1 MSQNW
6 FVRLT
11 KSYLPNFAGLKSH
24 AVTLYEAGK
33 LGYGSIADL
42 CKDLSTLEGATYEGE
57 LQEFANHLFS
67 LRCVLEC
74 LQSGG
79 IVTNIKEEG
88 SSDKLSMITSS
99 NDGPS
104 SEIAES
110 SWVDKSGD
118 CSILEAVI
126 NNEDL
131 INYDSEKLVEASIYT
146 ERVSSGIDDE
156 TRSITLEDSSDH
168 IHEADK
174 AHTKF
179 DGNEKLAVFES

>member
-24 AVTLYEAGK
+24 AVTL
-33 LGYGSIADL
+33 S

-57 LQEFANHLFS
+57 IQEFANHLFS

-99 NDGPS
+99 NDGQS

-110 SWVDKSGD
+110 SLVDKSGD
-118 CSILEAVI
+118 CSVLET
-126 NNEDL
+126 N
-131 INYDSEKLVEASIYT
+131 K
-146 ERVSSGIDDE
+146 
-156 TRSITLEDSSDH
+156 
-168 IHEADK
+168 
-174 AHTKF
+174 
-179 DGNEKLAVFES
+179 